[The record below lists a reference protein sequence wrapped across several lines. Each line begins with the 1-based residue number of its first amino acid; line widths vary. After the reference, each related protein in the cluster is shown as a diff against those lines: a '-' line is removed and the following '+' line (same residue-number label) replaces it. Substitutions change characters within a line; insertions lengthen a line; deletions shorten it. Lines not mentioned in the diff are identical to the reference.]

1 MQEKEIVQKALEFT
15 KRKLGNEKTGHD
27 FWHAYRVWRL
37 AKFIAKKEGIAQ
49 TLEIELAA
57 ILHDIADRKTFGEE
71 KGMEMIRN
79 FLRVNELSNEQIEK
93 ICEIISNISFS
104 KGKVPESVEGKIVQD
119 ADRLDAI
126 GAIGIARCFAY
137 GGKNDRVIYD
147 PENIK
152 DTSIWHFYEKL
163 LKLKDL
169 MHTQTAKEIAEKR
182 HNFMKLFLEEF
193 FKEWNAEDVEEL

>member
-27 FWHAYRVWRL
+27 FWHAYRVWIL
-37 AKFIAKKEGIAQ
+37 AKFIAKKEGVDQ

-93 ICEIISNISFS
+93 ICEIIGNISFS

-163 LKLKDL
+163 LKLKDR

-193 FKEWNAEDVEEL
+193 FKEWNVEDVEEL